1 MAESS
6 ISASAVGPDEGPHEE
21 LHEAAPLDAPADVPA
36 QTNGASA
43 HAELPAGPPAAPHA
57 EPEPEPVEED
67 SSALVDEAVLRA
79 ERIAFLSLA
88 SDLARERNVLVVDD
102 GASALAG
109 IAAHLDSLPIG
120 ELGSAPDGAYD
131 LVVADVLSADA
142 ASLNGAS
149 QLARIAA
156 AGTGFTLLRVPNTPE
171 FAPLVASV
179 TGSFANIRTLRQH
192 NWIASAL
199 FDDAAFAWDNPSQA
213 AAASL
218 RKLAGAAPGEE
229 LYTLVLAGHGELP
242 ATVPHLAVTRS
253 AVLRDLIEELHNE
266 RDRAAAHV
274 AELKAENDAQADRI
288 RELDEQLAWFDEH
301 ELNVRDAFEKRPW
314 AMSLLGIWERTISIA
329 RRAKN
334 ALRS

>member
-6 ISASAVGPDEGPHEE
+6 ISASAVESDETPYEE
-21 LHEAAPLDAPADVPA
+21 IPEAAAAA
-36 QTNGASA
+36 TNGASA
-43 HAELPAGPPAAPHA
+43 EPEAAAEHAAGPA
-57 EPEPEPVEED
+57 PEPPAESPD
-67 SSALVDEAVLRA
+67 ALADEAVMRA

-109 IAAHLDSLPIG
+109 IAAHLDSTPIG
-120 ELGSAPDGAYD
+120 ELAGAADGAYD
-131 LVVADVLSADA
+131 LVVADVQIADA
-142 ASLNGAS
+142 DSLSGAA

-156 AGTGFTLLRVPNTPE
+156 PETGFVLMRVPNTPE
-171 FAPLVASV
+171 FASLVTTV
-179 TGSFANIRTLRQH
+179 TAAFANVRTIRQH
-192 NWIASAL
+192 NWVASAL

-213 AAASL
+213 AVASL

-242 ATVPHLAVTRS
+242 ATVPHLALTRS
-253 AVLRDLIEELHNE
+253 AVMRDLIEELHVE
-266 RDRAAAHV
+266 RERAAAEL
-274 AELKAENDAQADRI
+274 AELKAVNDAQADRI
-288 RELDEQLAWFDEH
+288 RELDDQVAWFDEH
-301 ELNVRDAFEKRPW
+301 ELNVREAIESRPW
-314 AMSLLGIWERTISIA
+314 AMSLLSIWERSISIA